1 MTMDNQECYIC
12 KICQNRKTATL
23 SKSKAIYIQV
33 SHNFQNLENNGELY
47 TLSLDLLCNFNLCV
61 GEKKKPLYRGK
72 RNIFILKYKPI
83 KARIC
88 I

>member
-1 MTMDNQECYIC
+1 MDNQVYYIC
-12 KICQNRKTATL
+12 KICQNRKVATL

-47 TLSLDLLCNFNLCV
+47 TLSLDLLCNFNFCV
-61 GEKKKPLYRGK
+61 GEKKPLYRGKK